1 MLCNSGGKP
10 EKELYYIDMLNQ
22 NKVAGIIGISYND
35 IDDSVSTDIPIISID
50 PSFCQ
55 KNYLRYIGQ
64 FYRRPFWTKRSTLR
78 TSLKL
83 GAQIWAH
90 RI

>member
-1 MLCNSGGKP
+1 
-10 EKELYYIDMLNQ
+10 MLNQ

-50 PSFCQ
+50 
-55 KNYLRYIGQ
+55 R
-64 FYRRPFWTKRSTLR
+64 
-78 TSLKL
+78 LKL